1 MKKYTICGLSLIL
14 VFLISCTRSAVDKN
28 GANVVIKI
36 PSSHEL
42 QAKTQNFS
50 SNNYVNKLI
59 QKNALQ
65 TMSSDP
71 APTGFDGTR
80 PLNCF
85 AVMVSVPVSTEDK
98 HKYHCSKNASSQGAA
113 VSFGA
118 DVLSA
123 VVSSGGAIEMTL
135 DSGPDRVFRLIGL
148 HSKNGACP
156 GIEESGGV
164 YGNGYLVGEESNV
177 DLIPS
182 KDTEIR
188 MKMSYDSDKYVD
200 QCDGVNFREDSSGGG
215 DNSAN
220 RLAVKKDYFPVNQ
233 IVESTC
239 QSVDVVGQN
248 NSSNFASVKSTVT
261 FKLLG
266 NGAAMN
272 IYSSYEGCST
282 NSAVSDVTITA
293 GQDRSQIWFVGP
305 SKNTSPNLDISIS
318 FASNPDGLLEVPL
331 TGIQVRSSNDKSF
344 EIYAPNRILA
354 GSCYQFNL
362 DAKYMSNSNY
372 SSHFSATTIA
382 VDNGAAYS
390 DSSCTTSATSVSFTS
405 GKSSSPIYVKT
416 SGLFDSKVKITA
428 SYSGFVDGEKI
439 IEVGTGSSVLA
450 NVEVRHNNQTM
461 VGDCVKTTV
470 TFLNENYTAI
480 NLPAALT
487 LNMSGSGSVA
497 SYYNDQWCMAPNGG
511 VSAVAV
517 AAGASSA
524 EFYFSPL
531 IYGTQIVQLT
541 TAEIPAYGMQY
552 FANYQYKISATPS
565 SYTVA
570 PGECVPVAIY
580 TQYQN
585 SSAAYFGTPTTVNVT
600 SPFAMFSDSVCK
612 NNIGNSATIQGGS
625 NYAGVFFL
633 IDNAT
638 LGEVNLNLIFQ
649 AAGLSPSSFSLTVSQ
664 RPAFSSSWGLSAHKV
679 PHNYPLD
686 MKLFWVPFTGIGP
699 YTYSKTA
706 GTGSLAGDI
715 YSPVA
720 AENAAF
726 AVSDSQGATFNIT
739 AQTVQ
744 NVFTNNFVAGQL
756 PSGYSF
762 SRGSVGKYYDS
773 SGTLVDATA
782 GTPRF
787 DRDSDPATGHA
798 AVGLLIEPASTNH
811 VVYSSYLSASSWNK
825 SYTNVV
831 ASTSVLDPTGNS
843 YSDVLEWNNPTFTN
857 MAYASSQAIAPSGGI
872 TYSGSVFVKQDTA
885 RFVGMKIHEYGSS
898 YGYSGVVIDL
908 ATAAVVGMNDP
919 WSGDYSANFGVQKL
933 KNGWF
938 RIWTNYVAKGG
949 SGIQLYLYPAYH
961 GGTTLTPVRDNTA
974 TGRTYFWGAQLE
986 VGESVTSYIPT
997 SAVAASRNADAFS
1010 VAISTGA
1017 PTYASATE
1025 STIRFEYSRPEGSR
1039 PTTGALFAVCGTN
1052 CSMERINAN
1061 VYFGDSVGFE
1071 ALALSGGDYRLQ
1083 TSSNYAANK
1092 GVNKLAVS
1100 ISNDAMYGF
1109 NWALNT
1115 SSGTSATAYGSYHP
1129 NFSNGQIYL
1138 GSDGNS
1144 LNQTTIHLR
1153 SYELWAD
1160 KISGPGLKTMT
1171 NP

>member
-1 MKKYTICGLSLIL
+1 MKKITVYGLGLIL
-14 VFLISCTRSAVDKN
+14 VFIISCTRSAVDKN

-36 PSSHEL
+36 PSSNEL
-42 QAKTQNFS
+42 QGKTQNFS
-50 SNNYVNKLI
+50 PNNYVNKLI
-59 QKNALQ
+59 QKNSLQ
-65 TMSSDP
+65 TMSNDP

-85 AVMVSVPVSTEDK
+85 GVIVAGPTEALQKNHCYKKTTNPGVPISFRAGFLSTIVGTG
-98 HKYHCSKNASSQGAA
+98 KN
-113 VSFGA
+113 
-118 DVLSA
+118 
-123 VVSSGGAIEMTL
+123 IEMLAL
-135 DSGPDRVFRLIGL
+135 DSGPDRVFRLVGF
-148 HSKNGACP
+148 HSKSGDCP
-156 GIEESGGV
+156 DLATSHDN
-164 YGNGYLVGEESNV
+164 YGNGYLMAEVGGVNLEAGASIT
-177 DLIPS
+177 IP
-182 KDTEIR
+182 

-200 QCDGVNFREDSSGGG
+200 RCEGPDFPEDSNGGG
-215 DNSAN
+215 NDNSAN
-220 RLAVKKDYFPVNQ
+220 RLAVRKDYFPAKQ

-248 NSSNFASVKSTVT
+248 NNSNFASVNSAVT

-266 NGAAMN
+266 NGVDLNM
-272 IYSSYEGCST
+272 YTSWEGCST
-282 NSAVSDVTITA
+282 NSVVSTVTMTE
-293 GQDRSQIWFVGP
+293 GQDRKQIWFVGP
-305 SKNTSPNLDISIS
+305 SKNVSPVLDISIS
-318 FASNPDGLLEVPL
+318 FVSNPDSLLEVPL
-331 TGIQVRSSNDKSF
+331 TGIQVRDYDDKSF

-362 DAKYMSNSNY
+362 DAKYMSNSLY
-372 SSHFSATTIA
+372 SSHYSPVNIA
-382 VDNGAAYS
+382 VDNGAAFS
-390 DSSCTTSATSVSFTS
+390 DASCTTSATSVSFTS

-416 SGLFDSKVKITA
+416 SGQFGSKVKITA

-439 IEVGTGSSVLA
+439 IEVGTGNPVLT
-450 NVEVRHNNQTM
+450 NIEVRHNNQTV

-480 NLPAALT
+480 NLPSALS

-497 SYYNDQWCMAPNGG
+497 SFYNDHCMTSNGG
-511 VSAVAV
+511 VTSV

-531 IYGTQIVQLT
+531 IYGAQIVQLT
-541 TAEIPAYGMQY
+541 TPGIPAYNMPY
-552 FANYQYKISATPS
+552 FANYQYKLSAMPS
-565 SYTVA
+565 SNAVA
-570 PGECVPVAIY
+570 PGDCVLVTIY

-585 SSAAYFGTPTTVNVT
+585 NSAAYFGTPTTVNVT

-612 NNIGNSATIQGGS
+612 NNMGTSTTVSAGL
-625 NYAGVFFL
+625 NYASVFFL
-633 IDNAT
+633 VDNAT
-638 LGEVNLNLIFQ
+638 SGVINRNLAFQ
-649 AAGLSPSSFSLTVSQ
+649 ATGLSPSSFSLTVSQ

-679 PHNYPLD
+679 PQNYPLD
-686 MKLFWVPFTGIGP
+686 MKLFWIPFTGIGP

-720 AENAAF
+720 AETAAF
-726 AVSDSQGATFNIT
+726 TIFDSQAGTFNIT

-762 SRGSVGKYYDS
+762 SRSSVGKYYDA
-773 SGTLVDATA
+773 SGTLVDATV

-798 AVGLLIEPASTNH
+798 VLGLLIEPTSSNE
-811 VVYSSYLSASSWNK
+811 VIYSSYLSAGNWNK
-825 SYTNVV
+825 SFTNVV
-831 ASTSVLDPTGNS
+831 SSTVIQDPTGNA
-843 YSDVLEWNNPTFTN
+843 YSDSLEWNNPTYTN
-857 MAYASSQAIAPSGGI
+857 MAYASSQAITPSGGI

-908 ATAAVVGMNDP
+908 ATAAVVGMSDP
-919 WSGDYSANFGVQKL
+919 WSGDYSANYGVQKL

-961 GGTTLTPVRDNTA
+961 GGTTLSSVRDNTA

-986 VGESVTSYIPT
+986 VGESMTSYIPT
-997 SAVAASRNADAFS
+997 SGSAATRNADSLS
-1010 VAISTGA
+1010 VNLVAGA
-1017 PTYASATE
+1017 PAYDSATQ
-1025 STIRFEYSRPEGSR
+1025 STVRFEYSRPEGSR
-1039 PTTGALFAVCGTN
+1039 PSTGTLFAVCGTN
-1052 CSMERINAN
+1052 CSTERISANA
-1061 VYFGDSVGFE
+1061 YYGDSVGIDVV
-1071 ALALSGGDYRLQ
+1071 ALGGGDYRQL
-1083 TSSNYAANK
+1083 TSGNYAANK
-1092 GVNKLAVS
+1092 GINKMAVS
-1100 ISNDAMYGF
+1100 ISNDPTYGF

-1115 SSGTSATAYGSYHP
+1115 SSGTSAAAYGSYHP
-1129 NFSNGQIYL
+1129 NFSGGRIYL
-1138 GSDGNS
+1138 GSDGNG

-1171 NP
+1171 KP

>member
-1 MKKYTICGLSLIL
+1 MKKYTVYGLGLIL
-14 VFLISCTRSAVDKN
+14 VFILSCTRSATDKN
-28 GANVVIKI
+28 GSDVVIKI
-36 PSSHEL
+36 PSSIEL
-42 QAKTQNFS
+42 QGKTQNFS

-59 QKNALQ
+59 QKNSLQ

-85 AVMVSVPVSTEDK
+85 GVIVAGPTETLQKNHCFKKTTNPGVPVSFRAGFL
-98 HKYHCSKNASSQGAA
+98 SKIVAPGKN
-113 VSFGA
+113 
-118 DVLSA
+118 
-123 VVSSGGAIEMTL
+123 IEILDL
-135 DSGPDRVFRLIGL
+135 DSGPDRVFRLVGF
-148 HSKNGACP
+148 HSKSGDCP
-156 GIEESGGV
+156 DLATSRNN
-164 YGNGYLVGEESNV
+164 YGNGYLMAEAGGVNLEAGGS
-177 DLIPS
+177 IA
-182 KDTEIR
+182 IQ

-200 QCDGVNFREDSSGGG
+200 RCEGPDFPEDSNGGG
-215 DNSAN
+215 NENSAN
-220 RLAVKKDYFPVNQ
+220 RLAVKKEYFPLNQ

-248 NSSNFASVKSTVT
+248 NNSNFASVQSAVT

-266 NGAAMN
+266 NGVAINM
-272 IYSSYEGCST
+272 YSSYEGCAT
-282 NSAVSDVTITA
+282 NSIVSDVTMTA
-293 GQDRSQIWFVGP
+293 GQDRKQIWFVGP
-305 SKNTSPNLDISIS
+305 SKNVSPILDISIS
-318 FASNPDGLLEVPL
+318 FVSNPESLLDVAL
-331 TGIQVRSSNDKSF
+331 TGIQVRAYDDKSF

-362 DAKYMSNSNY
+362 DAKYMSNSIYPSHY
-372 SSHFSATTIA
+372 SPVDIA
-382 VDNGAAYS
+382 VDNGAAFS
-390 DSSCTTSATSVSFTS
+390 DSSCTTPATSVNFMS
-405 GKSSSPIYVKT
+405 GKSSSAIYVKT
-416 SGLFDSKVKITA
+416 SGQFGSKVKITA
-428 SYSGFVDGEKI
+428 SYSGFVDGQKI

-480 NLPAALT
+480 NLPSAVS

-497 SYYNDQWCMAPNGG
+497 SFYNDQWCMTSNAG
-511 VSAVAV
+511 VASV

-531 IYGTQIVQLT
+531 TYGAQIVQLT
-541 TAEIPAYGMQY
+541 TTGIPAYSMQY
-552 FANYQYKISATPS
+552 FANFQYKLSATPS
-565 SYTVA
+565 SYAVA
-570 PGECVPVAIY
+570 PGDCVSVTIY

-585 SSAAYFGTPTTVNVT
+585 NSAAYLGTPTSVNVT
-600 SPFAMFSDSVCK
+600 SPFSMFSDSVCK
-612 NNIGNSATIQGGS
+612 NSIGNSATVLGGS
-625 NYAGVFFL
+625 NYASVFFL

-638 LGEVNLNLIFQ
+638 AGVINRNLSFQ
-649 AAGLSPSSFSLTVSQ
+649 AAGLSPSSLSLTVSQ
-664 RPAFSSSWGLSAHKV
+664 RPVFSSSWGLSAHKV
-679 PHNYPLD
+679 PQNYPLD
-686 MKLFWVPFTGIGP
+686 MKLFWIPFTGIGP
-699 YTYSKTA
+699 YSYSKTA

-720 AENAAF
+720 SETAAF
-726 AVSDSQGATFNIT
+726 TISDSQGGTFNIT
-739 AQTVQ
+739 AQSVQ
-744 NVFTNNFVAGQL
+744 NVFTNNFVVGQL

-762 SRGSVGKYYDS
+762 SRSSVGKYYDA
-773 SGTLVDATA
+773 SGTLVDATV

-798 AVGLLIEPASTNH
+798 ALGLLIEPTSSNE
-811 VVYSSYLSASSWNK
+811 VIYSSYLSAGNWNK
-825 SYTNVV
+825 SFTNVV
-831 ASTSVLDPTGNS
+831 ASTVVQDPTGNS
-843 YSDVLEWNNPTFTN
+843 YSDTLEWNNPTYSN
-857 MAYASSQAIAPSGGI
+857 MAYASSQATVPSGGV

-908 ATAAVVGMNDP
+908 TTAAVVGMSDP

-961 GGTTLTPVRDNTA
+961 GGTTLSPVRDNTA

-997 SAVAASRNADAFS
+997 TSGAATRNADSFS
-1010 VAISTGA
+1010 VSLASSA
-1017 PTYASATE
+1017 PTYGSATQ
-1025 STIRFEYSRPEGSR
+1025 STVRFEYSRPEGSR

-1052 CSMERINAN
+1052 CSIEKISAN
-1061 VYFGDSVGFE
+1061 VYYGDSVGFDVI
-1071 ALALSGGDYRLQ
+1071 ALSGGDYRQQ
-1083 TSSNYAANK
+1083 TSGNFAANK
-1092 GVNKLAVS
+1092 GINKMAVS
-1100 ISNDAMYGF
+1100 ISNDATYGF

-1129 NFSNGQIYL
+1129 NFSGGRIYL
-1138 GSDGNS
+1138 GSDSNN

-1171 NP
+1171 KP